1 MLHDHEYEEVRRLA
15 YGVIL
20 AEGLRRVAWPS
31 PRGGC
36 KRRSATT
43 QPRAAIGTGSMAAS
57 SPLEA
62 GVMDEKGEW
71 IEGKNGAVDWKPI
84 EKGLPP
90 RPVP

>member
-1 MLHDHEYEEVRRLA
+1 MV
-15 YGVIL
+15 
-20 AEGLRRVAWPS
+20 
-31 PRGGC
+31 
-36 KRRSATT
+36 
-43 QPRAAIGTGSMAAS
+43 AS

-71 IEGKNGAVDWKPI
+71 IKGKNGAVDWKHI